1 MRVSIQISTLLAIQ
15 TRPES
20 DQIEYCKDG
29 IEAATFDKWRAKYLH
44 LSVGNEELFVT
55 LITGHESPT
64 WLKKRYKYAYI
75 EIEEPFLKIPEI
87 LSSKMK
93 DKSGKI

>member
-1 MRVSIQISTLLAIQ
+1 MRVSIQISTPLAIQ
-15 TRPES
+15 TRQES
-20 DQIEYCKDG
+20 DQIEYCKDA

-64 WLKKRYKYAYI
+64 WLKKKLQVC
-75 EIEEPFLKIPEI
+75 F
-87 LSSKMK
+87 
-93 DKSGKI
+93 